1 MPVAEIIAIG
11 TELLLGEIQDTNT
24 RYLARTLKDEGID
37 LYRASMVGDNTE
49 RIAQAIREA
58 MTRAQVIITTGG
70 LGPTVDDPTRLA
82 VARAVGVEV
91 EFHPELWE
99 QIQARF
105 QRLNRPVTQ
114 NNQKQAYIPHGALA
128 IENAVGTAPAFA
140 VDNGTN
146 VIISLPG
153 VPREMEYLIQNKVLP
168 YLRDRFKIHAI
179 IKTYVIHTAGVSESQ
194 IDEWVGDLEELSNPT
209 VGLAA
214 HNGQIDIRI
223 TAKAETAQQAD
234 SLIEGLASRIRQQV
248 GEYIYGINEET
259 LASVITAKLKST
271 SRQMVLMIN
280 GLGDQP
286 DSPLA
291 EFPAQVCQVIPLPD
305 NPGDHQQLLQLLEQ
319 QRANF
324 IGKVLAVASL
334 QPVENDYIISL
345 AIDNGTNHNSMERKF
360 SGPTLSMKLWGTN
373 TALDFIRRN
382 LSPEEKTK

>member
-49 RIAQAIREA
+49 RIARTIREA

-82 VARAVGVEV
+82 VAHSVGVDI

-105 QRLNRPVTQ
+105 QRLNRPITS
-114 NNQKQAYIPHGALA
+114 NNQKQAYLPKGALA
-128 IENAVGTAPAFA
+128 IENAVGTAPAFV
-140 VDNGTN
+140 VDTGNN

-168 YLRDRFKIHAI
+168 YLRDRFQIHSI

-194 IDEWVGDLEELSNPT
+194 IDEWVGDLEELFNPT

-214 HNGQIDIRI
+214 HSGQIDIRI
-223 TAKAETAQQAD
+223 TAKAETAGEAD
-234 SLIEGLASRIRQQV
+234 ELIEGLAKRIRQQL
-248 GEYIYGINEET
+248 GEHIYGINEET
-259 LASVITAKLKST
+259 LASVIADHLKST
-271 SRQMVLMIN
+271 SRQMVLLMN

-291 EFPAQVCQVIPLPD
+291 AIPASVCRVVPIPD
-305 NPGDHQQLLQLLEQ
+305 HPGDHQQLLQLIEQ
-319 QRANF
+319 RKPTF
-324 IGKVLAVASL
+324 EGKVIAAISL
-334 QPVENDYIISL
+334 QPMESDYVLSL
-345 AIDNGTNHNSMERKF
+345 AIDTGSAQKSAERKF
-360 SGPTLSMKLWGTN
+360 SGPALSMKQWGTN
-373 TALDFIRRN
+373 MALDFIRRN
-382 LSPEEKTK
+382 L

>member
-37 LYRASMVGDNTE
+37 LYRASMVGDNVD

-58 MTRAQVIITTGG
+58 QTRAQVIITTGG

-82 VARAVGVEV
+82 VARSVGVDV

-105 QRLNRPVTQ
+105 QRLNRPSTQ
-114 NNQKQAYIPHGALA
+114 NNQKQAYLPKGALA
-128 IENAVGTAPAFA
+128 IENAVGTAPAFV
-140 VDNGTN
+140 VDTGSN

-168 YLRDRFKIHAI
+168 YLRDRFTTHAI
-179 IKTYVIHTAGVSESQ
+179 IKTYIIHSAGVSESQ
-194 IDEWVGDLEELSNPT
+194 IDEWIGDLEELSNPT

-214 HNGQIDIRI
+214 HNAQIDIRI

-234 SLIEGLASRIRQQV
+234 ELIEGLASRIRQLL
-248 GEYIYGINEET
+248 GDHIYGINEET
-259 LASVITAKLKST
+259 LASVITAKLKALSQ
-271 SRQMVLMIN
+271 QMVLMTS
-280 GLGDQP
+280 GLDQP
-286 DSPLA
+286 DSLFA
-291 EFPAQVCQVIPLPD
+291 EIPATVCQMIPLPEL
-305 NPGDHQQLLQLLEQ
+305 PGDHQQLLPFLDRQKAE
-319 QRANF
+319 F
-324 IGKVLAVASL
+324 EGKIPAAASL
-334 QPVENDYIISL
+334 QVVDNDYIISI
-345 AIDNGTNHNSMERKF
+345 AIEAGDTRKSMERKF
-360 SGPTLSMKLWGTN
+360 SGPALSMKQWGTN

-382 LSPEEKTK
+382 L